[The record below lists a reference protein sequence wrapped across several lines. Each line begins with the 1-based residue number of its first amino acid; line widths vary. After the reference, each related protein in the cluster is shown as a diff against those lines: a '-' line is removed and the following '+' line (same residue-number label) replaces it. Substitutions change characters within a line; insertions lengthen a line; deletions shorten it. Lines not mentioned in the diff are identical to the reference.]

1 MEKFDLEKIPSHEGE
16 VAIVTGANA
25 GLGYETALQLAKKG
39 FLVVLACRNRRKAA
53 KARSKILRAH
63 PQSKLEVIMLDL
75 GSFGSIRAFCKNFNS
90 EYSQLHLLVNNAGLM
105 MPPYQTTDDGFESQ
119 FGINY
124 LGHFLLTGL
133 LLSILHKTPNARV
146 ISLSSLAH
154 KWSDLDFENYN
165 AQKEYSKTK
174 AYGMSKLACLMFA
187 YELDRRL
194 HNTSV
199 KSLAAHPGVSLTSIA
214 RHIPAPVMIPVKL
227 IAPIFFQPPKK
238 AALPILR
245 AALDP
250 KAQSGEYYGPDGFM
264 QYKGNPVK
272 VDSNDYSK
280 DKTNAKELWH
290 LSQELVNLKYLD

>member
-25 GLGYETALQLAKKG
+25 GLGYETALQLARKD
-39 FLVVLACRNRRKAA
+39 FEVILACRDQKKAT
-53 KARSKILRAH
+53 KARSKILKAY
-63 PQSKLEVIMLDL
+63 PKGKLHIMTLDL
-75 GSFGSIRAFCKNFNS
+75 GSFKSIKTFADKFISNYN
-90 EYSQLHLLVNNAGLM
+90 QLQLLVNNAGLM

-133 LLSILHKTPNARV
+133 LMPVLLTTSGARV
-146 ISLSSLAH
+146 ISLSSMAH
-154 KWSDLDFENYN
+154 KWTDFDFEKYN

-280 DKTNAKELWH
+280 DKSHAKELWR